1 MCGCVFEYSPPLS
14 CSHFG
19 SFMSVLDILLCS
31 LSTFIH
37 IDNKI
42 CLVGPSPTQTAF
54 HANLISSKALRCPC
68 RCRLLWLQ
76 GMGIEV
82 CVGGGGMGS
91 LFVLT
96 VFISSFQLVFFL
108 FRLKCIYFFPRSFLP
123 ANRKSCICI
132 CLGIS
137 HNNNIETD
145 LRLCKPNRVEP
156 SSVPDSI
163 RKLQCVSLCAT
174 TVRIC
179 MELSEQSMALHS
191 GNYGEPLNWQ
201 YEQKPGHEF
210 GYVLKFPDEEKTTI
224 RAHTQ
229 TLSLHRDTESAALEY
244 GCPGFDLLPKSHS
257 HNHPPSHIYLCILS
271 RVRLKCERMC
281 VHEFML
287 NGWTRF
293 RNN

>member
-1 MCGCVFEYSPPLS
+1 
-14 CSHFG
+14 
-19 SFMSVLDILLCS
+19 
-31 LSTFIH
+31 
-37 IDNKI
+37 
-42 CLVGPSPTQTAF
+42 
-54 HANLISSKALRCPC
+54 
-68 RCRLLWLQ
+68 
-76 GMGIEV
+76 
-82 CVGGGGMGS
+82 MGS

-108 FRLKCIYFFPRSFLP
+108 FRLKCIYFFHSFLP

-145 LRLCKPNRVEP
+145 LRLCKPNRLEP
-156 SSVPDSI
+156 SSVPYSI
-163 RKLQCVSLCAT
+163 RKLQSISLCA

-179 MELSEQSMALHS
+179 MELSEQNMAPHS

-210 GYVLKFPDEEKTTI
+210 GYVLKFPDEEKKTSVHTLKLSVFTKTQNPYHLNTDARALTSYQSHTPTT
-224 RAHTQ
+224 T
-229 TLSLHRDTESAALEY
+229 
-244 GCPGFDLLPKSHS
+244 
-257 HNHPPSHIYLCILS
+257 PPSHIYLCILS

-293 RNN
+293 RNNWCRNVI

>member
-1 MCGCVFEYSPPLS
+1 
-14 CSHFG
+14 
-19 SFMSVLDILLCS
+19 MSVLDILLCS

-163 RKLQCVSLCAT
+163 RKLQRISLCA

-179 MELSEQSMALHS
+179 MELLGAEHGSALRQLWWTSKLAIWTEAGSWIWICSEISWWRKKQPSVHTLKLSVFTKTQNPQHLNTDARALTSYQSHT
-191 GNYGEPLNWQ
+191 P
-201 YEQKPGHEF
+201 
-210 GYVLKFPDEEKTTI
+210 TT
-224 RAHTQ
+224 
-229 TLSLHRDTESAALEY
+229 
-244 GCPGFDLLPKSHS
+244 
-257 HNHPPSHIYLCILS
+257 
-271 RVRLKCERMC
+271 
-281 VHEFML
+281 
-287 NGWTRF
+287 TRF
-293 RNN
+293 PLFIYVFYRACD

>member
-1 MCGCVFEYSPPLS
+1 M
-14 CSHFG
+14 
-19 SFMSVLDILLCS
+19 S
-31 LSTFIH
+31 LS
-37 IDNKI
+37 
-42 CLVGPSPTQTAF
+42 LQTPLASG
-54 HANLISSKALRCPC
+54 HGHRGLC
-68 RCRLLWLQ
+68 RW
-76 GMGIEV
+76 
-82 CVGGGGMGS
+82 GGMGS

-108 FRLKCIYFFPRSFLP
+108 FRLKCIYFFPRSFQP

-163 RKLQCVSLCAT
+163 RKLQSVSLCA

-179 MELSEQSMALHS
+179 MELLGAEHGSALRQLWWTSKLAIWTEAGSWIWICSEIS
-191 GNYGEPLNWQ
+191 WWR
-201 YEQKPGHEF
+201 K
-210 GYVLKFPDEEKTTI
+210 KTTI

-257 HNHPPSHIYLCILS
+257 HNHPLSLIYLCILS

-293 RNN
+293 RNNWCRNVI

>member
-1 MCGCVFEYSPPLS
+1 MV
-14 CSHFG
+14 
-19 SFMSVLDILLCS
+19 
-31 LSTFIH
+31 
-37 IDNKI
+37 
-42 CLVGPSPTQTAF
+42 A
-54 HANLISSKALRCPC
+54 
-68 RCRLLWLQ
+68 
-76 GMGIEV
+76 
-82 CVGGGGMGS
+82 GGWYG
-91 LFVLT
+91 FT
-96 VFISSFQLVFFL
+96 
-108 FRLKCIYFFPRSFLP
+108 FRLDCFHFIFSASLLSFPAEMYMFFPRSFLP

-163 RKLQCVSLCAT
+163 RKLQHISLCA

-179 MELSEQSMALHS
+179 MELSEQSMAPHS

-229 TLSLHRDTESAALEY
+229 TLSLHKGTESAALEY

-257 HNHPPSHIYLCILS
+257 HNHPISLIYLCILS

>member
-1 MCGCVFEYSPPLS
+1 MWVCVRIFTTPLLH
-14 CSHFG
+14 SHFG

-82 CVGGGGMGS
+82 CVGGGWRLDCFHFIFSAS
-91 LFVLT
+91 LL
-96 VFISSFQLVFFL
+96 SFPAEMYIFFA
-108 FRLKCIYFFPRSFLP
+108 RSFLP
-123 ANRKSCICI
+123 ANTKSCICI

-163 RKLQCVSLCAT
+163 RKLQSVSLCA

-210 GYVLKFPDEEKTTI
+210 GYVLKFPDEEKKQPSVHTLKLSVFTKTQNPQHLNTDARALTSYQSHTPTT
-224 RAHTQ
+224 
-229 TLSLHRDTESAALEY
+229 
-244 GCPGFDLLPKSHS
+244 
-257 HNHPPSHIYLCILS
+257 
-271 RVRLKCERMC
+271 
-281 VHEFML
+281 
-287 NGWTRF
+287 TRF
-293 RNN
+293 PLFIYAFYRACD